1 MRLGLLAVIGIVAG
15 ATLAAQEAALPA
27 FEVASIKPG
36 DLYAAHPP
44 SSPDRFAMMSTTVKS
59 LIAYGYDVR
68 DFQIEG
74 GPDWASSQTYMVN
87 AKAPGAVGQPT
98 MRLMVRRLLADR
110 FGLRTHTESRDM
122 PIYALVKARADGRLG
137 ERLQK
142 ADVDCAAILSQR
154 SGAPLPP
161 GDTSAPACQWRVG
174 ISPPVAMMFV
184 DGAPIREF
192 AGLLERLLG
201 RRVVDETGLTGTF
214 DIRLEFAAD
223 QLPVPLPPATEPP
236 APPRDGLSLLTAIEE
251 QLGLRLESRRGPVP
265 VIIID
270 AATPPTAD

>member
-1 MRLGLLAVIGIVAG
+1 MGLLA
-15 ATLAAQEAALPA
+15 ATLAAQEPALPA
-27 FEVASIKPG
+27 FEVASIRPG

-44 SSPDRFAMMSTTVKS
+44 SSPDRFAMMSTTLKS

-74 GPDWASSQTYMVN
+74 GPDWAGSRTYMVN
-87 AKAPGAVGQPT
+87 AKAPGPVGQPA

-110 FGLRTHTESRDM
+110 FSLRTHMESREM
-122 PIYALVKARADGRLG
+122 PIYALVQARDDGRLG

-142 ADVDCAAILSQR
+142 ADFDCAAILSKR
-154 SGAPLPP
+154 SGAPPPP
-161 GDTSAPACQWRVG
+161 GDTTSPACLWRVG

-192 AGLLERLLG
+192 AGLLERLVG
-201 RRVVDETGLTGTF
+201 RRVVDETALTGTF
-214 DIRLEFAAD
+214 NIRLEFAAD
-223 QLPVPLPPATEPP
+223 QMPVPLPPGTEPP
-236 APPRDGLSLLTAIEE
+236 PPPRDGLSLFTALEE

-265 VIIID
+265 VIVID
-270 AATPPTAD
+270 SAALPAPD